1 MKPRLILLSVFN
13 TIDTFSTLYL
23 VQALGLDEA
32 NPVCRFLLGI
42 SPVLFLAV
50 KLVGFNLVLL
60 YLWRVGGTQARTDW
74 NVGSVRCLRAFGGVS
89 RLYFLHSVSFEFD
102 FLTLFF

>member
-1 MKPRLILLSVFN
+1 MKTRLILLSVFN
-13 TIDTFSTLYL
+13 TIDTFSTIYL
-23 VQALGLDEA
+23 VQALGLEEA

-60 YLWRVGGTQARTDW
+60 YLWRVREHKLAQIGTW
-74 NVGSVRCLRAFGGVS
+74 VAFVAYGLLVAYHGFIFYLLF
-89 RLYFLHSVSFEFD
+89 RLNLIF
-102 FLTLFF
+102 

>member
-23 VQALGLDEA
+23 VQALGLEEA

-50 KLVGFNLVLL
+50 KLVGFNLVLW
-60 YLWRVGGTQARTDW
+60 YLWRLREHKLARVLTW
-74 NVGSVRCLRAFGGVS
+74 IPFIAYALLVAYHGFIVYVLF
-89 RLYFLHSVSFEFD
+89 RLNL
-102 FLTLFF
+102 L